1 MTPEEIRELF
11 AQTDRRIDRIAQL
24 QESNARAIE
33 ANSAA
38 IAQLRED
45 TRVSFERTMAA
56 LQLVAETAQ
65 RNTEAIQRNTE
76 SIDRLEQLIEILV
89 RRDLENGNGAG

>member
-1 MTPEEIRELF
+1 MFE
-11 AQTDRRIDRIAQL
+11 QTDRRIDRIAQL

-33 ANSAA
+33 SNSAA

-45 TRVSFERTMAA
+45 TRVSFERTMTA
-56 LQLVAETAQ
+56 LQVVAQA
-65 RNTEAIQRNTE
+65 AQRNTE